1 LLGCIFRTILKYIND
16 ITVDYSKPSSTKG
29 KERLSSTCASAPSS
43 LKMVA
48 IYENPYCGTGLP
60 AQAPGKDVN
69 ANVDVDGIHWQH
81 LRPELSAKRV
91 QALLAHCPVA
101 HETPLVAARTLAT
114 EVGIAELYVKDE
126 RSRMGLGS
134 FKALGAAFAIAV
146 DAVEAEPGC
155 LGNETIKGRV
165 QATTAAASA
174 LKGRVYVAASAGN
187 HGLSV
192 AAGAKLFGARAVI
205 YLAETVPDA
214 FADQL
219 TAYGATVV
227 RSGSIY
233 EESMAAAKTAAET
246 NGSSWTLLSD
256 SSWPGYIDT
265 PMKVMEGY
273 LQLAEEVTRQWPLR
287 TPTCGAYPSHIF
299 LQAGVGGMA
308 VALAG
313 YFRSVWGNEPKI
325 IVVEPEA
332 APALIES
339 IKAGRSVITQG
350 PASNMGRLDCKE
362 PSLIALAGLADYASH
377 FITVSEIEVENQLA
391 GFAAQDLQT
400 SPSGGAGLA
409 ALFALSKTERASL
422 GINKDS
428 RILTVVSEADP
439 A

>member
-1 LLGCIFRTILKYIND
+1 
-16 ITVDYSKPSSTKG
+16 
-29 KERLSSTCASAPSS
+29 
-43 LKMVA
+43 MVV
-48 IYENPYCGTGLP
+48 IYANPYCGTGLP
-60 AQAPGKDVN
+60 VTVTVPVPVPIPEPGMDEDKDFN
-69 ANVDVDGIHWQH
+69 GTTIQRWQH
-81 LRPELSAKRV
+81 LRPELSPKRV

-101 HETPLVAARTLAT
+101 HETPLISAHTLALT
-114 EVGIAELYVKDE
+114 AGIAELYVKDE
-126 RSRMGLGS
+126 RGRMGLGS

-146 DAVEAEPGC
+146 DAVDAEPAC
-155 LGNETIKGRV
+155 CFDKEEEAKEGNV
-165 QATTAAASA
+165 PAATSTSTATARA
-174 LKGRVYVAASAGN
+174 LQGRVYVCASAGN

-205 YLAETVPDA
+205 YLAETVPEA
-214 FADQL
+214 FANQL
-219 TAYGATVV
+219 TEFYGATVV

-233 EESMAAAKTAAET
+233 EESMAAAKEAAEI

-273 LQLAEEVTRQWPLR
+273 LQLAEEVTRQCACRPCR
-287 TPTCGAYPSHIF
+287 PTHIF

-313 YFRSVWGNEPKI
+313 YFRSVWGNEPNI

-339 IKAGRSVITQG
+339 IQAGMCVTTKG

-362 PSLIALAGLADYASH
+362 PSLIALAGLADYATY
-377 FITVSEIEVENQLA
+377 FITVSEMEVENQLA
-391 GFAAQDLQT
+391 AFAAQDLQT

-409 ALFALSKTERASL
+409 ALFALSESERATL
-422 GINKDS
+422 GISKDS
-428 RILTVVSEADP
+428 RVLTIMSEADP

>member
-1 LLGCIFRTILKYIND
+1 
-16 ITVDYSKPSSTKG
+16 
-29 KERLSSTCASAPSS
+29 
-43 LKMVA
+43 MVA

-60 AQAPGKDVN
+60 VLASGKDEEINVDIN
-69 ANVDVDGIHWQH
+69 VNVDVIHWQH
-81 LRPELSAKRV
+81 LRPELSPHRV

-101 HETPLVAARTLAT
+101 HETPLVAARTLAAKAD
-114 EVGIAELYVKDE
+114 IAELYVKDE
-126 RSRMGLGS
+126 RGRMGLGS

-155 LGNETIKGRV
+155 LLDEVKEGMV
-165 QATTAAASA
+165 QATSATSRASA
-174 LKGRVYVAASAGN
+174 LKGRVYVCASAGN

-192 AAGAKLFGARAVI
+192 AAGARLFGARAVI

-214 FADQL
+214 FAKL
-219 TAYGATVV
+219 LAAYGATVV

-233 EESMAAAKTAAET
+233 EESMAAAASAAET

-265 PMKVMEGY
+265 PRKVMEGY
-273 LQLAEEVTRQWPLR
+273 LQLAEEVTRQWPLAIA
-287 TPTCGAYPSHIF
+287 TGASQCPSHIF

-313 YFRSVWGNEPKI
+313 YFRSVWGNEPTI
-325 IVVEPEA
+325 VVVEPA
-332 APALIES
+332 HAPALIES
-339 IKAGRSVITQG
+339 IQAGRCVVTQG

-362 PSLIALAGLADYASH
+362 PSLIALAGLADYANH
-377 FITVSEIEVENQLA
+377 FITVSEMEVESQLA

-409 ALFALSKTERASL
+409 ALFALSESDRATL
-422 GINKDS
+422 DINKDS
-428 RILTVVSEADP
+428 RVLTIMSEADP
-439 A
+439 S